1 MYAGVGG
8 TTMRG
13 YALGLLVMVEV
24 ACGQSSE
31 PRLDGSLDAPLD
43 PCAPPGSCIAPAR
56 PSLSGAYPLLTGRQ
70 WDRTVSDLL
79 GVEERP
85 RLEPRVPVVDP
96 RRPSTSSDV
105 VEGRRADAQR
115 ELAEEV
121 AFEVTRDPTLLSRI
135 TRLGGS
141 DSDPRTFYPAF
152 LARAYRR
159 PPTEAELAAVLAM
172 HARGATEYPDEPP
185 LAAGVRLVIEAV
197 LQSPAFLYR
206 TMSGESREGVVTLDG
221 FSLASRLSYALWDSM
236 PDDALFADAASGALL
251 EPEGFR
257 AHAFRM
263 LDDPR
268 AVSKVGDFHVAY
280 LGAIEP
286 SAALVETRR
295 LSARLVLDDAATV
308 RDLLTTRAAFGNQL
322 AEVYEATPTDDEWLR
337 LDERRPGLLTRRH
350 WLERVRNPVSRG
362 VDVVTRWLCID
373 IPPPPVPVPPESEG
387 VGDTRRERIESLT
400 REEGC
405 IDCHRVIDPIGFA
418 FESFDAEGRWR
429 TEEPPSGAPIDT
441 TGEVIV
447 AERTLVF
454 SGAADLVT
462 QLAELPEL
470 HRCYAKHWQAVLL
483 EDPSYVDDTSLDL
496 VAEGSVTR
504 GWSIAEVIVALLNSD
519 SFRTRRAE

>member
-1 MYAGVGG
+1 
-8 TTMRG
+8 MRG
-13 YALGLLVMVEV
+13 YALGLLVMVEA

-31 PRLDGSLDAPLD
+31 LPLDGSLDAPLD
-43 PCAPPGSCIAPAR
+43 PCAPPGACITPAR
-56 PSLSGAYPLLTGRQ
+56 PSLASAYPLLSGRQ

-85 RLEPRVPVVDP
+85 RLEPHVLVVDP

-105 VEGRRADAQR
+105 VEPRRAVAQR
-115 ELAEEV
+115 ELAEAV
-121 AFEVTRDPTLLSRI
+121 ASEVTRDPALLSRI
-135 TRLGGS
+135 TGS

-159 PPTEAELAAVLAM
+159 PPSDAELTAALAM
-172 HARGATEYPDEPP
+172 HARGATEYPDDPR

-206 TMSGESREGVVTLDG
+206 VMSGESREGVVTLDG

-251 EPEGFR
+251 EPEVFR

-268 AVSKVGDFHVAY
+268 AVSKIGDFHVAY

-286 SAALVETRR
+286 FAALVETRR
-295 LSARLVLDDAATV
+295 LSARLVLDDAADV
-308 RDLLTTRAAFGNQL
+308 RDLLVTRAAFGNAL
-322 AEVYEATPTDDEWLR
+322 AEAYEVMPTHDEWLS
-337 LDERRPGLLTRRH
+337 LDDRRPGLLTRQH
-350 WLERVRNPVSRG
+350 WLRRARPISRG
-362 VDVVTRWLCID
+362 HDVVTRWLCID
-373 IPPPPVPVPPESEG
+373 IPPPPTPVPPESEG
-387 VGDTRRERIESLT
+387 VGATRRERIESLT

-405 IDCHRVIDPIGFA
+405 IDCHRMIDPIGFA